1 MTSVYLIGS
10 LRNPKIPQVA
20 NILRE
25 AGHDVFD
32 DWFSPG
38 PNCDDEWK
46 TYEQLRGRSYLEALK
61 GYHAEHQFDFD
72 LHHIRRVEAGVL
84 VAPAGR
90 SAHMELGYMI
100 GRGQKGY
107 ILLEGELDPSRWDL
121 MYKFAHGIFLNVEDL
136 LEVIR

>member
-46 TYEQLRGRSYLEALK
+46 TYEQLRGRSYLEASK
-61 GYHAEHQFDFD
+61 GTTQNTSSTLICTISVGSRLVSLWLLPDG
-72 LHHIRRVEAGVL
+72 RRIWNWVT
-84 VAPAGR
+84 
-90 SAHMELGYMI
+90 
-100 GRGQKGY
+100 
-107 ILLEGELDPSRWDL
+107 
-121 MYKFAHGIFLNVEDL
+121 
-136 LEVIR
+136 